1 MISVVIP
8 TYNRCDAILA
18 LLSTIYQQTDASF
31 EVLVID
37 DSSNDSTVDAI
48 RREYPATIVIEN
60 IANSGPA
67 VSRNRGI
74 VASTG
79 NIILGL
85 DSDTT
90 IPDRQ
95 LLARID
101 EFFERRDEIDCVA
114 FRILKPDRVSEDA
127 ERWWHPRPVGDY
139 AKRQFFTDY
148 FSGTA
153 YAIRKDSALD
163 AGLYPEHFFMHYEE
177 VLLAWRLIDRGRKIL
192 YSPNFVVIHD
202 ANPVSNRN
210 LVEVYFKPRNQILL
224 AINCLP
230 VGYAICYVLPRAI
243 YQLCKATGNGHLD
256 KFFRAM
262 RSALHHL
269 PSQIQARRPL
279 QPQTLKHIRELR
291 LRSSE
296 S

>member
-8 TYNRCDAILA
+8 TYNRCDAILG

-37 DSSNDSTVDAI
+37 DCSNDSTVDAI
-48 RREYPATIVIEN
+48 RREYPATVVIEN

-90 IPDRQ
+90 IPDKQ
-95 LLARID
+95 LLARI
-101 EFFERRDEIDCVA
+101 EELFERRGEIDCVA

-177 VLLAWRLIDRGRKIL
+177 VLLAWRLIDRGQKIL
-192 YSPNFVVIHD
+192 YSPEFVVIHH

-210 LVEVYFKPRNQILL
+210 LVEVYFKPRNQLLL

-243 YQLCKATGNGHLD
+243 YQLFKAAGNGHLNE
-256 KFFRAM
+256 FLRAM
-262 RSALHHL
+262 RSVLHHL
-269 PSQIQARRPL
+269 PAQIQLRCPL

-291 LRSSE
+291 LRSSDI
-296 S
+296 